1 MPNLALEGYEGEGF
15 EEICEDT
22 TRWSHYYIFG
32 SLARGSLGIPG
43 AEDVARPAFYCAT
56 VDYVTAIAA
65 LDHPLRDLECPS
77 LQANSR
83 LLQKLAEAHQQL
95 LDIGCRERDQHL
107 ENGDPS
113 SGLREE
119 PSLRPPPAL
128 TRLSDL
134 HSLGVKLYTNP
145 NGLWSQACGRGGGSG
160 RMQEDEQDDHL
171 QSSVRKSVRSQIRPE
186 QRTIREFCFSKEF
199 WVIQAL
205 ANLPP
210 GLKARMELRM
220 PIVHE
225 CPSVGSPLHQSLV
238 KVGVNIERFSFRTHT
253 MSALYAVTG
262 WEDQLSFSEWRL
274 TGAYLFGFT

>member
-22 TRWSHYYIFG
+22 TRWSHYYILG
-32 SLARGSLGIPG
+32 SLARGSLGIPR

-145 NGLWSQACGRGGGSG
+145 KGLLSQACGLRTLCLRSMPSQGGKIRCLSRSG
-160 RMQEDEQDDHL
+160 VSRVRT
-171 QSSVRKSVRSQIRPE
+171 SSVSRHQPKPWQRHQMSGGVLVRRSLTWADITCSAVPNMRK
-186 QRTIREFCFSKEF
+186 
-199 WVIQAL
+199 L
-205 ANLPP
+205 L
-210 GLKARMELRM
+210 G
-220 PIVHE
+220 
-225 CPSVGSPLHQSLV
+225 
-238 KVGVNIERFSFRTHT
+238 
-253 MSALYAVTG
+253 
-262 WEDQLSFSEWRL
+262 
-274 TGAYLFGFT
+274 